1 MHPFLKNRLYLF
13 GAVTGFLLLATG
25 EVFILHYALETAW
38 QEAVISALIEHVL
51 LAALVYSFWFW
62 VKFGSVE
69 DEGLTA
75 KLFSPLAS
83 LLSITILWKGASS
96 VFIMLF
102 SQQAFPAFD
111 SIMLVKTLYG
121 FLFYLS
127 L

>member
-1 MHPFLKNRLYLF
+1 M
-13 GAVTGFLLLATG
+13 
-25 EVFILHYALETAW
+25 
-38 QEAVISALIEHVL
+38 ISALIEHVL

-83 LLSITILWKGASS
+83 LLAITILWKGASS